1 MKYICILI
9 LKLNIKNGVHKRFV
23 NTILFFF
30 FFFNLNL
37 FFFFFWVSVA
47 QYDVYENNII
57 VK

>member
-9 LKLNIKNGVHKRFV
+9 LKLNIKKGVHKRFV
-23 NTILFFF
+23 NTILFYLFF
-30 FFFNLNL
+30 IYNLNL
-37 FFFFFWVSVA
+37 FFFLVSVA

>member
-9 LKLNIKNGVHKRFV
+9 LKLNIKKGVHKRFV

-30 FFFNLNL
+30 FFIYNLNL
-37 FFFFFWVSVA
+37 FFWVSVA